1 MARVV
6 YDCLAAGIVV
16 ADHVCAPVDRLP
28 LPGEL
33 VTTSRLDLTIG
44 GCAANVAT
52 DLAKI
57 GLNVGIV
64 GRVGDDIFGRFVR
77 EELAAADVD
86 CRHLSCSSTAETS
99 GTLIIN
105 TRGEDRRFIHSVGAN
120 AEFTGLEITPDLIRS
135 ARSLYVGGF
144 CLIDTL
150 TAENVADAF
159 RIAREAGVP
168 TLLDVVI
175 PGPGDYLP
183 MLEPVLPWTDIFLPN
198 CDEGRTILGIEDPVE
213 QSAAFRQLGAST
225 VVVTCGNAGAI
236 LTCDASTFRSGTY
249 QVEFV
254 DGTGGGDAF
263 AAGYIHGLLASATPQ
278 ECLKYGSALGAS
290 SVRSSG
296 ATTGVFSRDELES
309 FVAAQ
314 SLDVQAIGG

>member
-1 MARVV
+1 MPGVV

-16 ADHVCAPVDRLP
+16 ADHVCAPVDHLP
-28 LPGEL
+28 VPGEL

-52 DLAKI
+52 DLAKL
-57 GLNVGIV
+57 GLKVGVV
-64 GRVGDDIFGRFVR
+64 GKVGDDIFGRFVR
-77 EELAAADVD
+77 EKLEAAHVD
-86 CRHLSCSSTAETS
+86 CGHLTCTTTAETS

-120 AEFTGLEITPDLIRS
+120 AEFTGLEITPELIRS

-144 CLIDTL
+144 CLFDTL
-150 TAENVADAF
+150 TADNIAAAF
-159 RIAREAGVP
+159 RVAREAGVP

-198 CDEGRTILGIEDPVE
+198 SDEGRTILGIDDSLE

-225 VVVTCGNAGAI
+225 VVVTCGNDGAV
-236 LTCDASTFRSGTY
+236 LTCAESTCRAGTY
-249 QVEFV
+249 PVEFV

-263 AAGYIHGLLASATPQ
+263 AAGYIHGLLTAAAPQ

-296 ATTGVFSRDELES
+296 ATTGVFARDELEA

-314 SLDVQAIGG
+314 SLEIQAIGE